1 MSEVFLGASIPTRAE
16 LGDAAAGR
24 MPARA
29 PRPPWLRNRVRTGP
43 NYTDLKGL
51 VRGLEL
57 HTVCEEA
64 SCPNVYECWE
74 AREATFLILGKLCTR
89 RCGFCDIA
97 TGKPGPLDPGE
108 PERVA
113 EAVEKMGLRY
123 AVVTGVE
130 RDDVAPPAQ
139 AVLWAATIRAIR
151 ARLPECKVEVLTGDL
166 KANPEAIA
174 TVVEAEPDVFAHNV
188 ETCRRLHRSVRPG
201 FRYERSLSVLAQAK
215 ALNPSVP
222 TKSNIIVGLG
232 ETFDEVLET
241 L

>member
-16 LGDAAAGR
+16 LGDQAPR
-24 MPARA
+24 RA
-29 PRPPWLRNRVRTGP
+29 PRPPWLRNRLRTGP

-97 TGKPGPLDPGE
+97 TGRPGPLDPGE
-108 PERVA
+108 PDRVA

-130 RDDVAPPAQ
+130 RDDVKPQAQ
-139 AVLWAATIRAIR
+139 ADLWAATIRAIR
-151 ARLPECKVEVLTGDL
+151 ARIPECKVEV
-166 KANPEAIA
+166 
-174 TVVEAEPDVFAHNV
+174 
-188 ETCRRLHRSVRPG
+188 
-201 FRYERSLSVLAQAK
+201 
-215 ALNPSVP
+215 
-222 TKSNIIVGLG
+222 
-232 ETFDEVLET
+232 
-241 L
+241 